1 MQRNGLEIS
10 STADTS
16 PAATLT
22 SDQSLKCEPTICADT
37 PKPISLPE
45 SADGLSPSDLPDGT
59 MTDLFGQA
67 HVPASLSAPPARVK
81 RAMTSATFGLRGY
94 LSSPSAALQ
103 SSLESRLMTRLD
115 GVGSI
120 LFSQTWRRKA
130 TPAGRPYYQLAASG
144 RRTLETAF
152 GSWPT
157 PMAGTPAQ
165 NGYNAAGN
173 TDSSRKMVELAGWR
187 SPAAQNGDR
196 GGQNGLERVA
206 AGHTLNLQDQALLAS
221 WPTPCAQQANGEP
234 EAFLERKRR
243 SIARGS
249 SMGVSLTDL
258 QMVAKLATWPTPRAE
273 DSESSG
279 MRHSRGVADTLTAVS
294 GLANGSHAQ
303 TEKPAQLDPDHSRWL
318 MGYTADH
325 LSCAPTETPSF
336 LKSRRNLS
344 VPA

>member
-1 MQRNGLEIS
+1 MQRNGSATS
-10 STADTS
+10 STPDTS
-16 PAATLT
+16 PQATLT
-22 SDQSLKCEPTICADT
+22 SGASLTCAPTISAVT
-37 PKPISLPE
+37 PKPISSPAL
-45 SADGLSPSDLPDGT
+45 ADGQSRSDLPDGP
-59 MTDLFGQA
+59 MIDLFG
-67 HVPASLSAPPARVK
+67 PAPVLASPSRPPARA
-81 RAMTSATFGLRGY
+81 RRPMTSATFGLRGY

-103 SSLESRLMTRLD
+103 SSLESRLMMRLD

-120 LFSQTWRRKA
+120 LFSLTWRRKA
-130 TPAGRPYYQLAASG
+130 TPAGRPYYQLAASAH
-144 RRTLETAF
+144 RTLETDY

-165 NGYNAAGN
+165 KGYNEAGN
-173 TDSSRKMVELAGWR
+173 TDSSRKTAEICTWPTPQSRDGQHGRSGMVER
-187 SPAAQNGDR
+187 T
-196 GGQNGLERVA
+196 GGQRR
-206 AGHTLNLQDQALLAS
+206 NLDDYAMLAS

-294 GLANGSHAQ
+294 GLATGSPAQ

-336 LKSRRNLS
+336 LKSRRNS
-344 VPA
+344 S